1 MDLAKED
8 RFREEKRFM
17 VGQMRERYKYVMM
30 EMGMKRGE
38 EREWQ

>member
-17 VGQMRERYKYVMM
+17 VGQMRERYEYVMM
-30 EMGMKRGE
+30 EMGMKR
-38 EREWQ
+38 

>member
-1 MDLAKED
+1 MDWAKED

-30 EMGMKRGE
+30 EMKRGE

>member
-17 VGQMRERYKYVMM
+17 VGQMREGYAYVMM
-30 EMGMKRGE
+30 EMRM
-38 EREWQ
+38 ER